1 MSIAEKL
8 YNDDQNKPSKSI
20 AFNVNKY
27 ETIVTIHNYSDISC
41 IEGTISTFL
50 HCAMTFL
57 KVSVDPT
64 QVRLDIYRVQVF
76 RALLWGTDYRSI
88 GDKFCHR

>member
-27 ETIVTIHNYSDISC
+27 ETIVTIHNFSDISC
-41 IEGTISTFL
+41 IERTISTFL

-64 QVRLDIYRVQVF
+64 RV
-76 RALLWGTDYRSI
+76 LTIDLSGTNFVTGEKQI
-88 GDKFCHR
+88 IKGKV

>member
-41 IEGTISTFL
+41 IKRTISTFCTVPWL
-50 HCAMTFL
+50 F
-57 KVSVDPT
+57 
-64 QVRLDIYRVQVF
+64 
-76 RALLWGTDYRSI
+76 
-88 GDKFCHR
+88 